1 MSLTQV
7 KVLQGGT
14 GASVRAID
22 NKFKDSVHVEDFGAV
37 GNGTTNDATA
47 FQNAI
52 NHVAGLGGGTVH
64 FNKKHLIDSGITVKD
79 YVTLKGP
86 LDGGPDELRGATADS
101 VTVGGE
107 SNIVN
112 YDQMAGQLIINS
124 SATITFRDGAGLCG
138 ALVMRKGLNLPFTP
152 QTGSNPVF
160 TGLAAFAG
168 DALTVGGAGTT
179 FKYLLILGFNKAIQS
194 QGFERI
200 GIDNVRG
207 DCTNGIDIGTCLDIA
222 YIQNC
227 HFWPYTTTHQ
237 DGSETGTNNLAQYDG
252 RQNLRGGIA
261 YRFHTVGDWSKFTN
275 CFSYGYYTGFTITNC
290 NDVQLI
296 GCGADYPSGTNEI
309 NNGTYDFTNTAQATY
324 PTQATTTNT
333 TNGYTSVGF
342 IVNGNSHRT
351 KLIGCQAAAQFLA
364 YVVNTPD
371 TNNKIAK
378 TTFTDCS
385 SWEIR
390 SRHVFVRNGYT
401 SYLNCSYTDS
411 ASLTETGIYIDST
424 ADAATILSCHFG
436 GINDPIFPQSTTTIL
451 HNTFDSCGSTDSVDP
466 NATSTTTTLGAGS
479 FIGNNSEAQNLV
491 LRSSGNTAEGGE
503 IKFQRA
509 ADTTNVY
516 SIDVNGTGTSS
527 VGALRFI
534 DNVAGEERMRIRGD
548 AGHEGKVGINDTGP
562 TYRLQVSDVTNA
574 LFVKGGQ
581 TTAISQTFGASS
593 TAIVKCENSEFA
605 FGLSNAG
612 PYPLYIQGRTH
623 TNATKDIAINPLGG
637 ALLIGTTDTQGGH
650 RLSVKADGAASLVL
664 RRDTNNGAVANFMSG
679 GSFVGSIGVTGSNT
693 SYNTSSDYRLKE
705 NATAISDG
713 ITRIK
718 TLKPYR
724 FNFKSDPNT
733 KVDGF
738 FAHEVTAVPEAI
750 TGIKDEVDS
759 DNNPIYQGIDQSKL
773 VPLLVAAVQ
782 ELVAKVETLEAK

>member
-1 MSLTQV
+1 
-7 KVLQGGT
+7 
-14 GASVRAID
+14 
-22 NKFKDSVHVEDFGAV
+22 
-37 GNGTTNDATA
+37 
-47 FQNAI
+47 
-52 NHVAGLGGGTVH
+52 
-64 FNKKHLIDSGITVKD
+64 
-79 YVTLKGP
+79 
-86 LDGGPDELRGATADS
+86 
-101 VTVGGE
+101 
-107 SNIVN
+107 
-112 YDQMAGQLIINS
+112 
-124 SATITFRDGAGLCG
+124 
-138 ALVMRKGLNLPFTP
+138 MRKGLNLRFTP

-351 KLIGCQAAAQFLA
+351 KLNGCQAAAQFLA

>member
-124 SATITFRDGAGLCG
+124 SATITFRHGAGLCG
-138 ALVMRKGLNLPFTP
+138 ALVMRKGLNFRFTP

-733 KVDGF
+733 KIDGF

>member
-107 SNIVN
+107 SNVVN

-491 LRSSGNTAEGGE
+491 LRSS
-503 IKFQRA
+503 I
-509 ADTTNVY
+509 
-516 SIDVNGTGTSS
+516 
-527 VGALRFI
+527 
-534 DNVAGEERMRIRGD
+534 
-548 AGHEGKVGINDTGP
+548 
-562 TYRLQVSDVTNA
+562 
-574 LFVKGGQ
+574 
-581 TTAISQTFGASS
+581 
-593 TAIVKCENSEFA
+593 
-605 FGLSNAG
+605 
-612 PYPLYIQGRTH
+612 
-623 TNATKDIAINPLGG
+623 
-637 ALLIGTTDTQGGH
+637 
-650 RLSVKADGAASLVL
+650 
-664 RRDTNNGAVANFMSG
+664 
-679 GSFVGSIGVTGSNT
+679 
-693 SYNTSSDYRLKE
+693 
-705 NATAISDG
+705 
-713 ITRIK
+713 
-718 TLKPYR
+718 
-724 FNFKSDPNT
+724 
-733 KVDGF
+733 
-738 FAHEVTAVPEAI
+738 
-750 TGIKDEVDS
+750 
-759 DNNPIYQGIDQSKL
+759 
-773 VPLLVAAVQ
+773 
-782 ELVAKVETLEAK
+782 